1 MPAMLRDFAILPVTA
16 AAGLTAGG
24 GPLVFLAAALA
35 AAGAAWLK
43 HLRPPDG
50 LCFANLDPQ
59 KPESALFLSAFRE
72 TLACARRT
80 LRPVRLRLACFSP
93 APRPVLRID
102 LSRDN
107 DLELACDLRKSALKQ
122 PGVWL
127 ADHPLPLV
135 LPRTRSLT
143 LVFEPCGAS
152 RIRVSQDAGTPC
164 PVRHW
169 LVLALLATAAC
180 ALDLGW
186 LLAAALGFAL
196 QTCLLEQQPQR
207 PPQDTRV
214 QRH

>member
-1 MPAMLRDFAILPVTA
+1 VLRDFTILPVTA

-24 GPLVFLAAALA
+24 GLLVLLAAALS
-35 AAGAAWLK
+35 AAGAVWLK
-43 HLRPPDG
+43 HLRPPGG
-50 LCFANLDPQ
+50 LCFANMDPQ
-59 KPESALFLSAFRE
+59 KPESALFLTAFRE
-72 TLACARRT
+72 TLASARRT
-80 LRPVRLRLACFSP
+80 MRPVRLRLACFFP
-93 APRPVLRID
+93 TAHPVFRLD

-107 DLELACDLRKSALKQ
+107 DLEFSYDLRKSALMQ

-135 LPRTRSLT
+135 LPHTRSLT

-152 RIRVSQDAGTPC
+152 RIRVSLDAGTPC
-164 PVRHW
+164 PMRHW
-169 LVLALLATAAC
+169 LLLALLATVAC

-196 QTCLLEQQPQR
+196 QTCLLEQHPQR
-207 PPQDTRV
+207 APQDARV

>member
-1 MPAMLRDFAILPVTA
+1 MLRDFTILPVTA

-43 HLRPPDG
+43 HLRPPGG

-59 KPESALFLSAFRE
+59 KPESAIFLSAFRE

-80 LRPVRLRLACFSP
+80 MRPVRLRLACCSP
-93 APRPVLRID
+93 VARPVFRLN

-107 DLELACDLRKSALKQ
+107 DLEFSCASRTSALKQ

-135 LPRTRSLT
+135 LPHTRSLT
-143 LVFEPCGAS
+143 LVFETCGAS
-152 RIRVSQDAGTPC
+152 RIRVSQDSGTPC
-164 PVRHW
+164 RMRHW
-169 LVLALLATAAC
+169 LVLALLATVAC

-207 PPQDTRV
+207 TPQDTRV